1 MKIILISLSLFIFS
15 IKSYALQ
22 VVDQNGRSITFDSEV
37 KRVVSI
43 PIPAPSM
50 FISIDGKADKLVGVH
65 GLTKTAMKGKFL
77 GKLFPEVLSLP
88 SDFVGKGFNFMPN
101 VERVLELDPDLVF
114 QWGNYGNEI
123 FDPLVNAGLNVA
135 AIKIRNENDTR
146 EWIRIMSTVLG
157 KKDKAVKMVSW
168 RDETMKIVKNNAKKV
183 NERKKILY
191 FRLFRN
197 TLQVAGKGTYNNFYI
212 NLIGAQN
219 PANSKKGFYNVTPEQ
234 VVSWDPDIVLM
245 NGFEPKLGPDAY
257 IKHPRFPFSKS
268 FVSSLGLI
276 KDAAAKSN
284 LKLKLISSKKSR
296 AISKAAKE
304 KKVYSMPLG
313 GYRWD
318 PPNQESPLTWM
329 WLGMLAYPES
339 HNYNLKLEMDRSYKM
354 LYGKNISENDIKQIL
369 KVKLNKQSYK
379 YLNILG
385 L

>member
-1 MKIILISLSLFIFS
+1 MKLLLISLSLFIFS
-15 IKSYALQ
+15 IKSHALQ
-22 VVDQNGRSITFDSEV
+22 VVDQNGRNISFDSEV
-37 KRVVSI
+37 RRVVSI

-101 VERVLELDPDLVF
+101 VERVLELEPDLVF

-168 RDETMKIVKNNAKKV
+168 RDETMNIVKNNTKKV
-183 NERKKILY
+183 KKRKNILY
-191 FRLFRN
+191 FRLFKN

-212 NLIGAQN
+212 NLIGANN

-234 VVSWDPDIVLM
+234 VVSWDPDIILM

-257 IKHPRFPFSKS
+257 VKHPIFS
-268 FVSSLGLI
+268 I
-276 KDAAAKSN
+276 T
-284 LKLKLISSKKSR
+284 
-296 AISKAAKE
+296 KAAKE

-329 WLGMLAYPES
+329 WLGMLTYPEI
-339 HNYNLKLEMDRSYKM
+339 HKYDLKFEMDKSYKM
-354 LYGKNISENDIKQIL
+354 LYGTSISKNDINQIL
-369 KVKLNKQSYK
+369 KVKLNKQSFK
-379 YLNILG
+379 YLDILD

>member
-1 MKIILISLSLFIFS
+1 
-15 IKSYALQ
+15 
-22 VVDQNGRSITFDSEV
+22 
-37 KRVVSI
+37 
-43 PIPAPSM
+43 
-50 FISIDGKADKLVGVH
+50 
-65 GLTKTAMKGKFL
+65 
-77 GKLFPEVLSLP
+77 
-88 SDFVGKGFNFMPN
+88 
-101 VERVLELDPDLVF
+101 
-114 QWGNYGNEI
+114 
-123 FDPLVNAGLNVA
+123 
-135 AIKIRNENDTR
+135 
-146 EWIRIMSTVLG
+146 
-157 KKDKAVKMVSW
+157 MVSW

-234 VVSWDPDIVLM
+234 VISWDPDIVLM
-245 NGFEPKLGPDAY
+245 NGFEPKLGPNAY
-257 IKHPRFPFSKS
+257 IDHPIFS
-268 FVSSLGLI
+268 
-276 KDAAAKSN
+276 
-284 LKLKLISSKKSR
+284 
-296 AISKAAKE
+296 ISKAAKE

>member
-50 FISIDGKADKLVGVH
+50 FISIDGNADKLVGVH

-168 RDETMKIVKNNAKKV
+168 RDETMNIVKNNRV
-183 NERKKILY
+183 
-191 FRLFRN
+191 
-197 TLQVAGKGTYNNFYI
+197 
-212 NLIGAQN
+212 
-219 PANSKKGFYNVTPEQ
+219 
-234 VVSWDPDIVLM
+234 
-245 NGFEPKLGPDAY
+245 
-257 IKHPRFPFSKS
+257 
-268 FVSSLGLI
+268 
-276 KDAAAKSN
+276 
-284 LKLKLISSKKSR
+284 
-296 AISKAAKE
+296 
-304 KKVYSMPLG
+304 
-313 GYRWD
+313 
-318 PPNQESPLTWM
+318 
-329 WLGMLAYPES
+329 
-339 HNYNLKLEMDRSYKM
+339 
-354 LYGKNISENDIKQIL
+354 
-369 KVKLNKQSYK
+369 
-379 YLNILG
+379 NILDRF
-385 L
+385 

>member
-1 MKIILISLSLFIFS
+1 MKKLFIFLTCLFYVMH
-15 IKSYALQ
+15 SYGLE
-22 VVDQNGRSITFDSEV
+22 VVDQNGRNIVFDSAV

-50 FISIDGKADKLVGVH
+50 FMAIDGKADKLVGVH

-77 GKLFPEVLSLP
+77 GRLFPEVLSLP

-101 VERVLELDPDLVF
+101 VERVLELKPDLVF

-157 KKDKAVKMVSW
+157 KKDKAVKMVNW
-168 RDETMKIVKNNAKKV
+168 RDKTMNHVKNNSKKV
-183 NERKKILY
+183 KNKKNILY
-191 FRLFRN
+191 FRLFKN

-212 NLIGAQN
+212 NLIGGHN
-219 PANSKKGFYNVTPEQ
+219 PADSDKGFYNVTPEQ
-234 VVSWDPDIVLM
+234 IISWDPEIILM
-245 NGFEPKLGPDAY
+245 NGFEPKLGPKAFVQ
-257 IKHPRFPFSKS
+257 HPIFS
-268 FVSSLGLI
+268 
-276 KDAAAKSN
+276 
-284 LKLKLISSKKSR
+284 
-296 AISKAAKE
+296 ISKAAKE

-329 WLGMLAYPES
+329 WLGMLTYPDIHKYDLRS
-339 HNYNLKLEMDRSYKM
+339 EMEKSYKM
-354 LYGKNISENDIKQIL
+354 LYEKEISKKDISEIL
-369 KVKLNKQSYK
+369 KINLNKNSLN
-379 YLNILG
+379 YLKLFGN
-385 L
+385 